1 MEIKM
6 IRKEYEEDNEN
17 AASSSF
23 SGNALV
29 V

>member
-1 MEIKM
+1 MQIKM
-6 IRKEYEEDNEN
+6 VAKEYEEDNEN
-17 AASSSF
+17 APWSSF